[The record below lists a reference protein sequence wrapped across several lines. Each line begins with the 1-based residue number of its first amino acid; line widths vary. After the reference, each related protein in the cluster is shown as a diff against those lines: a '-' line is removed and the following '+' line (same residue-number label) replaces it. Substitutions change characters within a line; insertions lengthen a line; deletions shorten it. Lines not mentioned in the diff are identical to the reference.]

1 MLEFGG
7 FFCLFFTK
15 KAANVIA
22 FIIILN
28 AFFFIKDCN
37 SRRILDSSRS
47 MLAGLNSSLSLS
59 ID

>member
-7 FFCLFFTK
+7 GGLFFTK

-22 FIIILN
+22 FTIILN
-28 AFFFIKDCN
+28 ASFFIKDCN

-47 MLAGLNSSLSLS
+47 MLAGFNSSLGSA
-59 ID
+59 IN